1 MYETFAVRVLVPV
14 LLRFALA
21 VVFVY
26 HGLEKVQG
34 EGTKGGTY
42 WHTQAIEKAKAEIK
56 EKGGDESA
64 AGEPLPIAFQTA
76 VAWGELIGGLA
87 LALGLL
93 TRYAA
98 LGIICIMA
106 GAIATVHG
114 KHGFAGPMGFEYNF
128 VIIIIATCLVLIGGG
143 TFALDRILKIK

>member
-1 MYETFAVRVLVPV
+1 MYETFSVRVLVPV

-26 HGLEKVQG
+26 HGMEKVR
-34 EGTKGGTY
+34 
-42 WHTQAIEKAKAEIK
+42 
-56 EKGGDESA
+56 GDEQHNTKIGSHWMQAHGVPDDQALPA
-64 AGEPLPIAFQTA
+64 ALQLA
-76 VAWGELIGGLA
+76 VAFGELVGGLA

-98 LGIICIMA
+98 VGIIMIMA

-114 KHGFAGPMGFEYNF
+114 SKGFGMQAGGFEYNF
-128 VIIIIATCLVLIGGG
+128 VIIIVATCLVLIGGG